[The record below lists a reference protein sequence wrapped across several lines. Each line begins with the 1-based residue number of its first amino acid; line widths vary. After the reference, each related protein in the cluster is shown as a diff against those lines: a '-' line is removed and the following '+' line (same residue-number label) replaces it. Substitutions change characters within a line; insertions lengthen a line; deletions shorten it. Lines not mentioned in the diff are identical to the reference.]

1 VSLLRRLAGL
11 LRGPSAGP
19 GRGDALTFYVRCSR
33 CGEVI
38 RVRADRRWDLLQE
51 YDEGVTGYT
60 LHKDVLGVRCNQLMH
75 LRVAF
80 DPNYRVTEQD
90 VEGGSLTTP
99 QAYEAFLATAP
110 ERHPP
115 G

>member
-1 VSLLRRLAGL
+1 MSLLRRLAAL
-11 LRGPSAGP
+11 LRGAATAPGP
-19 GRGDALTFYVRCSR
+19 RDTLTFYVRCGR
-33 CGEVI
+33 CGEII

-51 YDEGVTGYT
+51 FGDGVTGYT

-75 LRVAF
+75 LRVVF
-80 DPNYRVTEQD
+80 DLNYRITEQD
-90 VEGGSLTTP
+90 VEGGSLTTQ
-99 QAYEAFLATAP
+99 QAYEAALATAP